1 MYIEKIDSHI
11 KDFLPLLLLADDEEH
26 INHYI
31 EKAESYVLFN
41 EDKQA
46 IGICLVTD
54 KGENTVEVENFGL
67 LTEFQ
72 GKGYGKKFLK
82 SICEKY
88 SDKKIILGTDDVSG
102 NVQFYEKSGFIVE
115 KIIPNYFVEH
125 YSEPIYEK
133 GVQLRDKVYLV
144 RTSEK

>member
-1 MYIEKIDSHI
+1 MYIEKIVDHI

-41 EDKQA
+41 DDKQP
-46 IGICLVTD
+46 IGICLVAD
-54 KGENTVEVENFGL
+54 KEENVVEIENFGIL
-67 LTEFQ
+67 EDFQ
-72 GKGYGKKFLK
+72 GKGYGKKLLK

-102 NVQFYEKSGFIVE
+102 NVQFYEKSGFTVE

-125 YSEPIYEK
+125 YSEPIYEN
-133 GVQLRDKVYLV
+133 GLQLRDKVYLA
-144 RTSEK
+144 RTSK